1 MTLVECL
8 GPRYSVQSIRLAPG
22 RSQENFIVTWDQ
34 ANMSRF
40 RPIPPHAEV
49 VEFSLKKT
57 SRGEVQQQKVLDRT
71 PPSRGGQ
78 PSTSPKA
85 KTTNRKRGPV
95 RHQYPRG
102 CFCLCRSTTGT
113 GTCLCS

>member
-8 GPRYSVQSIRLAPG
+8 GPRYSVPSIRLAPG

-34 ANMSRF
+34 ANISRF
-40 RPIPPHAEV
+40 RPIPPRAEV

-71 PPSRGGQ
+71 PPSRGDNPQ
-78 PSTSPKA
+78 PHQGKDNEW
-85 KTTNRKRGPV
+85 KTR
-95 RHQYPRG
+95 
-102 CFCLCRSTTGT
+102 
-113 GTCLCS
+113 TCQASISQRMLLSMSIHHRDRD